1 MRRTRRHAAT
11 DRFAHGE
18 ACPCAISLRSWPPS
32 LTHAFLAEYDR
43 TVTIEI
49 DGRPAARKTLFPDSG
64 GYSRTNL
71 YRLDAQHALLRDADA
86 SYTIDLASGAISKD
100 DQRRKAG
107 MFIGGFD
114 IDTSKSWTFI
124 PSSER
129 EELEPLPLRSLN

>member
-1 MRRTRRHAAT
+1 
-11 DRFAHGE
+11 
-18 ACPCAISLRSWPPS
+18 
-32 LTHAFLAEYDR
+32 
-43 TVTIEI
+43 VTIEI
-49 DGRPAARKTLFPDSG
+49 DGRPAARKTVFPDSG

-107 MFIGGFD
+107 MFFGRFD
-114 IDTSKSWTFI
+114 IDASKSWTFI

-129 EELEPLPLRSLN
+129 EELERCLCDP